1 MLVRKIIFI
10 ILASVSLAAACIF
23 ASRTYADYRIAM
35 VKTVVAAKDI
45 PPRTEI
51 TEEHLVEISIPENYL
66 MNASLTKEE
75 VIGKYTDIQGMIP
88 AGSPIYASMVHEPST
103 LPDHPE
109 LQLKEGQA
117 VYTLETDL
125 SGAGSI
131 ASGQRVDVHL
141 SLELENETPLTGNI
155 LNHARV
161 IAIKDHQ
168 GMSLDDPG
176 STGVPFLILLAV
188 KREDVDLL
196 NMAEMTGEIRLFASS
211 SSYDTEQE
219 AERVTDSQVYAYLQ
233 TLLSQENTTATNE
246 TQSE

>member
-1 MLVRKIIFI
+1 MLVRKVIFI
-10 ILASVSLAAACIF
+10 ILASISLASACIF

-35 VKTVVAAKDI
+35 VTTVVAARDI
-45 PPRTEI
+45 PPRTQI
-51 TEEHLVEISIPENYL
+51 TEEDLVEISIPENYL
-66 MNASLTKEE
+66 QNACLAKEE

-88 AGSPIYASMVHEPST
+88 AGSPIYASMIHDPAT

-141 SLELENETPLTGNI
+141 SLELENKTPLTGNI

-161 IAIKDHQ
+161 IDIKDHQ
-168 GMSLDDPG
+168 GISLDDPE
-176 STGVPFLILLAV
+176 STGVPYLILLAV
-188 KREDVDLL
+188 KREDVELL
-196 NMAEMTGEIRLFASS
+196 NMAELSGEVRLFASS
-211 SSYDTEQE
+211 SSYDTELE
-219 AERVTDSQVYAYLQ
+219 AERVTDSPIYTYLQ
-233 TLLSQENTTATNE
+233 SLLTAAE
-246 TQSE
+246 TQTGEQS

>member
-1 MLVRKIIFI
+1 MLVRKVIFI
-10 ILASVSLAAACIF
+10 ILASISLAAACIF

-51 TEEHLVEISIPENYL
+51 QEEDLVEIFIPENYL
-66 MNASLTKEE
+66 QNACRTKEE
-75 VIGKYTDIQGMIP
+75 VIGRYTDIQGMIP
-88 AGSPIYASMVHEPST
+88 AGSPIYASMVHDPSS
-103 LPDHPE
+103 LPDNPE

-131 ASGQRVDVHL
+131 AAGQRVDVHL

-168 GMSLDDPG
+168 GISLDDPE
-176 STGVPFLILLAV
+176 STGVPYLILLAV
-188 KREDVDLL
+188 QREDVDLL
-196 NMAEMTGEIRLFASS
+196 NLAELTGEIRLFSS
-211 SSYDTEQE
+211 SDAYDTEQE

-233 TLLSQENTTATNE
+233 SLLSRENTEPISNA
-246 TQSE
+246 